1 MLEYLLTHHRWIFV
15 CLFLL
20 PISAVYKVFFY
31 VRNKIVFWLASA
43 PKLHSKRVR
52 AIQQQVR
59 IRSRSA
65 EQLGTYMCTGR
76 PGWLTT
82 CIKVGRYKDTYQKI
96 DINLCDI
103 LSINEDRQV
112 VHVEPLVTMGQ
123 LSSALNPLGW
133 TLPVVPELDDLT
145 VGMCSVHVLT
155 SCDLTVGMCS
165 VHVLI
170 LCEYCY
176 SSQYVMIT
184 SHCSINSSSC
194 TVV

>member
-1 MLEYLLTHHRWIFV
+1 MFVHWLLTTLRVSTVITWVQSALIRIIEMLEYLLTHHRWIFV

-145 VGMCSVHVLT
+145 VGMCWV
-155 SCDLTVGMCS
+155 CM
-165 VHVLI
+165 
-170 LCEYCY
+170 Y
-176 SSQYVMIT
+176 
-184 SHCSINSSSC
+184 
-194 TVV
+194 